1 MAFLH
6 AILMKLP
13 VVIGSIIPSL
23 LYVSTHV
30 IPLRLRTVRG
40 VSLTAKKGRERGME
54 GGALAWVAEHS

>member
-40 VSLTAKKGRERGME
+40 VSLTAKRGEGGME